1 MNRVILHIDM
11 DAFYPSVEQRENPA
25 LIGKPVI
32 VGADPKEGKGRGV
45 VMSCSYE
52 ARKLGVRSAL
62 PISIAYRLCPNGVY
76 VPPNFTRYEQ
86 ASEEIIGLLRTFSD
100 KVEQMS
106 IDEAFVDITEKA
118 SSFEEATAMA
128 ETIKREI
135 REKAKLTCSIGI
147 APNKAAAKIASDFKK
162 PDGLTCVPPEKLR
175 EFLDPLPVTKISG
188 VGKKSSELL
197 TQAGIVS
204 IGQLAST
211 HPSRLTEI
219 FGKYGTRIWQIAN
232 GIDEEEVVTSYAVKS
247 ISSESTFQED
257 ELDRNKVMEVFDSI
271 IQDVHARVQSQN
283 VLFRTIGIKVRLE
296 DFETF
301 TRARTHTRYTNE
313 KSIIE
318 EYVKQL
324 FREFESSQRKIRLV
338 GVRVS
343 NLKELGSEQESIL
356 RWANPNE

>member
-301 TRARTHTRYTNE
+301 T
-313 KSIIE
+313 
-318 EYVKQL
+318 
-324 FREFESSQRKIRLV
+324 
-338 GVRVS
+338 
-343 NLKELGSEQESIL
+343 
-356 RWANPNE
+356 